1 MSALLN
7 ASPAFL
13 MVGLFSPRS
22 VVNGLVACEFPPS
35 EDKGPEFL
43 ASPINSWH
51 RILQYKDAM
60 LLPSHCLRSHV
71 TTPGNECKCMG
82 GGQCSQEKSGSQ
94 WINLLSNVPSI
105 GCALCLVFHTPG
117 CVSWWNNDQLQNTIS
132 CLFVF
137 YSILLHLPFFLILA
151 GLGLSFTVMP

>member
-13 MVGLFSPRS
+13 MVGHFSPRS

-51 RILQYKDAM
+51 RIPQYKGEM
-60 LLPSHCLRSHV
+60 LLPSHCPRSHM
-71 TTPGNECKCMG
+71 TTPGNVCMCMG
-82 GGQCSQEKSGSQ
+82 GGQCSQETSGSQ
-94 WINLLSNVPSI
+94 RINLFSNVPSI

-117 CVSWWNNDQLQNTIS
+117 WCLGETMTSFIRQYCV
-132 CLFVF
+132 CLF
-137 YSILLHLPFFLILA
+137 SILSHFIYLFSSFLL
-151 GLGLSFTVMP
+151 V